1 VLNGPVMPS
10 NASVHNTLMIVAY
23 LVAF

>member
-1 VLNGPVMPS
+1 VLNGHVMPS